1 MIDYFFNGTCIVAA
15 FAVIINRLD
24 IFIDCICL
32 ALSAIN
38 FGLYF
43 IALQPAF
50 GCMAQQGNRLLK
62 CWIMIYRTDDGTS
75 IITRFCD
82 DFIYMPIDFIGFYHN
97 IEEAEFARKILE
109 ERNAAI
115 VFPKKYISNSLKNW
129 NVYEQKSE
137 YLILERNIDGGEG
150 VTQLRNEFG
159 KLIDHKTENGKWKI
173 YAKFPCLEEET
184 FWAYGYSPKTD
195 RKTFDWIYENFALA
209 HAQSKYDFVNIYI
222 YNNKVI
228 FRYDNKDFNFVLCKN
243 TSDAIRMY
251 NLIEERSKK
260 NKQIIMTGGTSGN
273 CDRTNEIVQMIKEK
287 TGWPLTSIRKSSTR
301 H

>member
-1 MIDYFFNGTCIVAA
+1 MSNINMKKVSADGHTYYYYYKKKIGRHKKSGPKKKPKKRGPKHTERWFFK
-15 FAVIINRLD
+15 IIK
-24 IFIDCICL
+24 C
-32 ALSAIN
+32 N
-38 FGLYF
+38 FNK
-43 IALQPAF
+43 QV
-50 GCMAQQGNRLLK
+50 
-62 CWIMIYRTDDGTS
+62 
-75 IITRFCD
+75 
-82 DFIYMPIDFIGFYHN
+82 DFIGFYHN